1 MVASD
6 LSGFCSIESG
16 RAALLRGIPTRTG
29 FSLVHLLQPFDN
41 VRQNG
46 SFSLLKFIVMN
57 QFCGWN
63 ERKAR
68 VLMLGFLDNDAIY
81 TRKSTEYNLELAFNS
96 TPNARLVRHI

>member
-68 VLMLGFLDNDAIY
+68 VLMLGFLDNDQGAVSAISS
-81 TRKSTEYNLELAFNS
+81 TASVPPHPGAKS
-96 TPNARLVRHI
+96 